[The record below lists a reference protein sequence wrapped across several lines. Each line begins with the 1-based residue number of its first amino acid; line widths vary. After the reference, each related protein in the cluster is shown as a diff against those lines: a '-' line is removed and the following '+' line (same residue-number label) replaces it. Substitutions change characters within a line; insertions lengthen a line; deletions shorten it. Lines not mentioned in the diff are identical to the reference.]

1 MATLKAKKI
10 RGALQKARNVGRA
23 EESVT
28 VDGCTIVLQSMP
40 SSYYDAIL
48 KEVEDLEGAEYLHE
62 YQNGYLCRAIVEIE
76 GVDLRDVDFVEDDVP
91 AGNYVVN
98 AIVNTEAKAK
108 KAKEELAKLGIE
120 LVLVPPDGS
129 EGERTIM
136 LERHE
141 WIRNQIKTWS
151 QEALAVAWRKYAD
164 VVVTGENRAREKVEF
179 RTPDETKEDKFRR
192 LISEAKAL
200 ENELPSEML
209 ASILAEVGY
218 LQKTSTVELDATT
231 QRLRTVAAQE
241 SPKPPSKPVEPEEED
256 LEEKVEPVRPI
267 MTPEA
272 LAQRVRTRTPLN
284 RMAVEESTQQV
295 DQPEQL
301 GLTSVHPNS
310 KTAKIAE
317 LEGFDPTDPAITSGY
332 PVVRDHMEVAEISRK
347 APIDGRGARSIIDA
361 PPVVG
366 LNPRFRPP
374 PRHG

>member
-1 MATLKAKKI
+1 MSTLKAKKI

-76 GVDLRDVDFVEDDVP
+76 GVDLRDVEFVEDDVP
-91 AGNYVVN
+91 AGSYLIN
-98 AIVNTEAKAK
+98 ACTTEAKAK
-108 KAKEELAKLGIE
+108 KAKEELAKLDID

-129 EGERTIM
+129 EGERTIL

-164 VVVTGENRAREKVEF
+164 VVVTGEARAREKVEF

-200 ENELPSEML
+200 ENELPPEML
-209 ASILAEVGY
+209 AAILAESGY
-218 LQKTSTVELDATT
+218 LQKASAAELDATS
-231 QRLRTVAAQE
+231 QRLRTVVVQE
-241 SPKPPSKPVEPEEED
+241 PPKASSKPVEPEEEA
-256 LEEKVEPVRPI
+256 LEEDVEPVRPV

-272 LAQRVRTRTPLN
+272 LAQKVRTRVPLN
-284 RMAVEESTQQV
+284 RMAVEEPQQGAISQ
-295 DQPEQL
+295 QPPPL
-301 GLTSVHPNS
+301 NS

-332 PVVRDHMEVAEISRK
+332 PVMQDSREVPEISK
-347 APIDGRGARSIIDA
+347 KPPIDGRGARSIIDA
-361 PPVVG
+361 PSVVG